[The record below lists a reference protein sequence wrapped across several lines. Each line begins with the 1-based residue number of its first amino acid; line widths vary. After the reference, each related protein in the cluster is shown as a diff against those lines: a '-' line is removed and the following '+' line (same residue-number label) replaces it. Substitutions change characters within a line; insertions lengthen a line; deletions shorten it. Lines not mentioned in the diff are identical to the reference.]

1 MIFPLQARSSGNQ
14 LCSSNLSP
22 KTWDPPMPVIEVLV
36 QVLEKTNAPAQ
47 HSQTERDFFLL
58 PSFYSIQAL
67 NELDDV
73 HSYSRRQS
81 INTSLSLLIQMLI
94 SSRNTLTDTPQI
106 MFRQISGHPMV
117 KMIHKT
123 KHHIPLSPVSF
134 IPCDTGHKVWVIEL
148 QSTAN

>member
-1 MIFPLQARSSGNQ
+1 
-14 LCSSNLSP
+14 
-22 KTWDPPMPVIEVLV
+22 MPVVEVPV

-47 HSQTERDFFLL
+47 HSQTEMDFFLL
-58 PSFYSIQAL
+58 PSFYSIQTL

-106 MFRQISGHPMV
+106 MFCQISGHPVV
-117 KMIHKT
+117 KVIHKI

-134 IPCDTGHKVWVIEL
+134 IPCDTGHKV
-148 QSTAN
+148 

>member
-1 MIFPLQARSSGNQ
+1 MIFPRASGNQ
-14 LCSSNLSP
+14 LCSCSLSP
-22 KTWDPPMPVIEVLV
+22 KTWDPPMPVVEVPV
-36 QVLEKTNAPAQ
+36 QVLEKTSAPAQ
-47 HSQTERDFFLL
+47 HSHTETDFFRL
-58 PSFYSIQAL
+58 PSFYSIQTL

-106 MFRQISGHPMV
+106 MFCQISGHPMV
-117 KMIHKT
+117 KVIHKI